1 MPVIEGESKRAG
13 DTRERILREAEKL
26 YHEGGYEKIS
36 LQEVADA
43 LGIKKPALFYHY
55 KNKQELFYAM
65 LKAMIARLNQL
76 MVQAIAQA
84 GPGTRARL
92 QAILQRM
99 TLEPGF
105 DLMHFLQQDYQLLT
119 QSQKEDIER
128 TWFTDFYSVI
138 WQVFKEGLDNK
149 ELRTHN
155 PEMSTYMF
163 LNLWM
168 LLPRATN
175 PVTTHNRNRANA
187 AQYIDEMLD
196 LFLNGLL

>member
-1 MPVIEGESKRAG
+1 MVDGESKRAG
-13 DTRERILREAEKL
+13 DTRERILTEAEKL

-36 LQEVADA
+36 LQEVAAA

-76 MVQAIAQA
+76 MVQTIAQA
-84 GPGTRARL
+84 GPGTRATL

-119 QSQKEDIER
+119 PVQKEDIER
-128 TWFTDFYSVI
+128 TWFTDFYNVI
-138 WQVFKEGLDNK
+138 WQVFKDGLDNK
-149 ELRTHN
+149 ELRPHN
-155 PEMSTYMF
+155 PEMSAYMF

-175 PVTTHNRNRANA
+175 PVTSHNRNRGNA